1 MHEWRGG
8 PEWNQHQEEDM
19 EIMRRSQYSFIHVK
33 VEELL

>member
-1 MHEWRGG
+1 MKRGSRMTTTIKK
-8 PEWNQHQEEDM
+8 EKK

>member
-1 MHEWRGG
+1 MNEERVQND
-8 PEWNQHQEEDM
+8 NQHEEEDI